1 MEEQPETPKILDEL
15 SRSNSAK
22 PASSRQQST
31 ARKRFIVV
39 LCSFTV
45 LIGSIALLGFQQWTV
60 QQRFTELQ
68 DQNQQLSST
77 LTIQNA
83 EIEQLRTI
91 QSQPVVTAPVDDSA
105 MRELETQQNTEIT
118 GLRQQLATVQQQQ
131 DSVNAQAN
139 LEWKILEAEYLLGL
153 ASQKLQL
160 QGDLPSAIT
169 LLENADA
176 ALLASGS
183 NAAFATRQ
191 AIADDLVSLRKE
203 VPIDHAGMYL
213 RLDALIGQVQAIDLL
228 ESMRDSFQSRR
239 DNEVQALSV
248 NAATNTNTTTANT
261 NTNTNTNGMIDASLA
276 FLSSVFVWRKW
287 DETPAAMIAPG
298 ADTLIKQNLQLV
310 LEQAQLALL
319 LRDHTLYRRSLEN
332 GIAWLGRY
340 TAPDSAIGNNLL
352 VSLNELLAID
362 IDPPLP
368 ALERT
373 LSAINQL
380 TASNR

>member
-22 PASSRQQST
+22 PASRQQST

-77 LTIQNA
+77 FTIQNT

-239 DNEVQALSV
+239 DNEAQALSV
-248 NAATNTNTTTANT
+248 NATNTTTN
-261 NTNTNTNGMIDASLA
+261 MKIEPKK
-276 FLSSVFVWRKW
+276 V
-287 DETPAAMIAPG
+287 
-298 ADTLIKQNLQLV
+298 
-310 LEQAQLALL
+310 
-319 LRDHTLYRRSLEN
+319 
-332 GIAWLGRY
+332 
-340 TAPDSAIGNNLL
+340 
-352 VSLNELLAID
+352 
-362 IDPPLP
+362 
-368 ALERT
+368 
-373 LSAINQL
+373 
-380 TASNR
+380 

>member
-1 MEEQPETPKILDEL
+1 VEEQPETPKILDEL

-22 PASSRQQST
+22 PASRQQST

-60 QQRFTELQ
+60 QQRLTELQ

-77 LTIQNA
+77 FTIQNT

-118 GLRQQLATVQQQQ
+118 VLRQQLATAQQQQ

-139 LEWKILEAEYLLGL
+139 LEWKILEAEYLLVL
-153 ASQKLQL
+153 ASQKLKL

-203 VPIDHAGMYL
+203 VPIDHAGLYL
-213 RLDALIGQVQAIDLL
+213 RLDALIGQVQSIDLL

-239 DNEVQALSV
+239 DNEAQALSV
-248 NAATNTNTTTANT
+248 NATNTTTNT
-261 NTNTNTNGMIDASLA
+261 TTTTNTNGMIDASLA

-340 TAPDSAIGNNLL
+340 TAADSAIGNNLL

>member
-1 MEEQPETPKILDEL
+1 M
-15 SRSNSAK
+15 
-22 PASSRQQST
+22 
-31 ARKRFIVV
+31 V

-77 LTIQNA
+77 LTIQNT

-239 DNEVQALSV
+239 DNEAQALSV
-248 NAATNTNTTTANT
+248 NATTNTNTTNTTANT
-261 NTNTNTNGMIDASLA
+261 NTNTNTNTNANANANTNTNGMIDASLA

-287 DETPAAMIAPG
+287 DETPAAMTAPG
-298 ADTLIKQNLQLV
+298 QDTLIKQNLQLV

-352 VSLNELLAID
+352 VSLTELLAID

-368 ALERT
+368 SLERA

-380 TASNR
+380 TASNP